1 MADRNRDTKGVAASQ
16 GVWLTSSLVALNALI
31 GILLI
36 VAIGIS
42 ITRTRLFTLE
52 AAALEAAA
60 LEAAA
65 LEAAALGDYD
75 FDDDGLIEVTSWA
88 QLNAIRHDLDGNGN
102 ATDDAYAMAFP
113 DALDGMGCPTTGC
126 AGYEL
131 ATDLDFD
138 EDGDGQITSADATY
152 WHRGRGWMPIGEWE
166 RPFAAVFQGNNYKI
180 RNLFMD
186 RKARDHVGLF
196 ARVDYTSRI
205 EGVDLLDVKITG
217 SNFVGGLVGDSRGA
231 IIRSTVT
238 GRVTGA
244 NFVGG
249 LVGDSRDA
257 IIRSTVTGRVT
268 GANYVG
274 GLVGSNSGAIADSA
288 AEGAVAGARNYV
300 GGLVGW
306 NLDAGAIADS
316 AAEGTVAG
324 ANYVGGLVGSNS
336 GAIAGSA
343 AEGTVA
349 GARNYV
355 GGLVGWNLDA
365 GTIADSAAEGA
376 VIGAR
381 NYVGGLVG
389 LNGGTI
395 ADTAATGFVS
405 GPADVGGLTGANYG
419 AITKSAA
426 RGTVARI
433 TDAGGLADDN
443 YYYGPVLDSVAT
455 DSVSGSADAGGL
467 VGANYGAVTDS
478 YWEFRYFDPV
488 TSSTEPIQALRRL
501 ELAP

>member
-1 MADRNRDTKGVAASQ
+1 MTN
-16 GVWLTSSLVALNALI
+16 
-31 GILLI
+31 
-36 VAIGIS
+36 
-42 ITRTRLFTLE
+42 
-52 AAALEAAA
+52 
-60 LEAAA
+60 
-65 LEAAALGDYD
+65 
-75 FDDDGLIEVTSWA
+75 WA

-102 ATDDAYAMAFP
+102 ATDDAYALAFP
-113 DALDGMGCPTTGC
+113 DALEGMGCPTTGC

-288 AEGAVAGARNYV
+288 AEG
-300 GGLVGW
+300 
-306 NLDAGAIADS
+306 
-316 AAEGTVAG
+316 TVAG
-324 ANYVGGLVGSNS
+324 D
-336 GAIAGSA
+336 
-343 AEGTVA
+343 
-349 GARNYV
+349 RNYV